1 MKKHW
6 YYTKNYWK
14 NFVLYQNYGK
24 NFGTIPNTMKL
35 WLIMEKTYGT
45 MGKNYGIIPK
55 IEKKTKLLWNTLWY
69 FNKLLLTI
77 WTIVYYSTGYLYPLF
92 LHGFAS
98 AMDTRLLSL
107 YKVTAEANMYR
118 VNTYTYII
126 KYTFYIMIISNPY
139 THVPFYDQ
147 TMSIYL
153 KSLNFLLMYVFIA
166 TTSRETSIQHWTNIS
181 VW

>member
-1 MKKHW
+1 M
-6 YYTKNYWK
+6 
-14 NFVLYQNYGK
+14 
-24 NFGTIPNTMKL
+24 
-35 WLIMEKTYGT
+35 
-45 MGKNYGIIPK
+45 
-55 IEKKTKLLWNTLWY
+55 EKKTKLLWNTLWY

-77 WTIVYYSTGYLYPLF
+77 WTIVYYSTGILYPLF

-107 YKVTAEANMYR
+107 YKVTAEANMHR

-139 THVPFYDQ
+139 TNVPFYVQ

-153 KSLNFLLMYVFIA
+153 KCLNFLLMYVFIA